1 MRIVGKHTY
10 DRAPR
15 ILRWTILD
23 QLEKF
28 GVSKLQF
35 GNALFEA
42 TRDHKGSPV
51 ICLYCL
57 PVATL
62 ILIVLLDGPASR
74 LNGQVIGAW
83 TMLHWARTTESCQTM
98 KASTKTARVKEGS
111 GNVFADLGLRAPQE
125 MLAKAQLAS
134 LICQVIATRGLNQ
147 TKAAATMGLDQPKIS
162 ALMRGKLKGF
172 SAERLFR
179 CLNDLGQ
186 EVEITIRPTSRTGRR
201 GSTHVLTE
209 AK

>member
-1 MRIVGKHTY
+1 
-10 DRAPR
+10 
-15 ILRWTILD
+15 
-23 QLEKF
+23 
-28 GVSKLQF
+28 
-35 GNALFEA
+35 
-42 TRDHKGSPV
+42 
-51 ICLYCL
+51 
-57 PVATL
+57 
-62 ILIVLLDGPASR
+62 
-74 LNGQVIGAW
+74 
-83 TMLHWARTTESCQTM
+83 M
-98 KASTKTARVKEGS
+98 KTSTKTASVKEGT

-134 LICQVIATRGLNQ
+134 LICQVIASHGLNQ
-147 TKAAATMGLDQPKIS
+147 TRAAALMGLDQPKIS

-201 GSTHVLTE
+201 GSTHVVAG